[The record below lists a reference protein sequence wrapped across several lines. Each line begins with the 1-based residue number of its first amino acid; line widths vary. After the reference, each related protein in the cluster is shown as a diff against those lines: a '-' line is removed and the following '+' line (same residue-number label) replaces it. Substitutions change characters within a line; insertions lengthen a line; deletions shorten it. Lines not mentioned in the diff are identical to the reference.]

1 MVMNSNIA
9 KFRINSIIIFRKKD
23 WCHGPTSS
31 PQRNS
36 RVKIFRT
43 SLDTTS
49 LNYSAAENRLA
60 R

>member
-23 WCHGPTSS
+23 WCRGPTSS

-43 SLDTTS
+43 SLV
-49 LNYSAAENRLA
+49 NYSAAENRLA